1 MNEQA
6 NYMNQVTAGSLIFD
20 QGISMPQTEL
30 FLPSPPID
38 MYLFNHTPNYHL
50 DTFYPSHH
58 HHHQQQQQQQSSFP
72 ESKIEQP
79 KKKRSSHDTRHIECY
94 NCHVTKTPLW
104 RRTPDRV
111 HSLCN
116 ACGLYYK
123 QYNMH
128 RPLQVRQKQNKQPL
142 LHGEMTRSIT
152 KSKRPREEQQEELSK
167 KVLLLEQKSL
177 IDPQQDDTKFKSL
190 LDRMST
196 EQMEKFLNM
205 LERRCAILRSII
217 YSTDKEIN
225 VYTL

>member
-1 MNEQA
+1 
-6 NYMNQVTAGSLIFD
+6 
-20 QGISMPQTEL
+20 
-30 FLPSPPID
+30 
-38 MYLFNHTPNYHL
+38 
-50 DTFYPSHH
+50 
-58 HHHQQQQQQQSSFP
+58 
-72 ESKIEQP
+72 
-79 KKKRSSHDTRHIECY
+79 
-94 NCHVTKTPLW
+94 
-104 RRTPDRV
+104 
-111 HSLCN
+111 
-116 ACGLYYK
+116 
-123 QYNMH
+123 MH
-128 RPLQVRQKQNKQPL
+128 RPLQVRQKQNKQSL
-142 LHGEMTRSIT
+142 LHGEMSRSIT